1 MTRVFKKMKTLM
13 ACSALATIA
22 LTPSVQAELASDV
35 QDGVSALMT
44 QSKWTGAQRQRSLT
58 IMHLAMFDA
67 ANATQGVYAPYAYAG
82 KIDTSA
88 SPQAAVTQAALS
100 VMQELLPERQQ
111 DLEALAGSYLT
122 ATTDAASLE
131 AGRRIGAAAA
141 AAVLAV
147 RAQDGAD
154 FSLDYTP
161 GAAEAGVY
169 QPTSDRAM
177 VAPKIKDMTP
187 FVLTS
192 ASHFRVPPPP
202 SLDSAQYKQGLLEVV
217 TRGGK
222 DSPATAEEIEIAKLH
237 AGSGSGA
244 WNQLARNSS
253 RACALPLLEETRM
266 LALLNV
272 ALSDALIAGFNAKY
286 SYALWR
292 PQTAVE
298 ALGTT
303 YSHPD
308 LKAGMEWESRIPAPM
323 HPEYPCQH
331 CTSGSA
337 ALEVMTSVFGSAP
350 FPIRFEGAANI
361 SKDYDS
367 LQQFAEEESES
378 RLIGGVHY
386 RRSNA
391 VGDMLGY
398 QIGHH
403 VAQTALQPLSGGS
416 APQQACDGFDSTMVL
431 Q

>member
-1 MTRVFKKMKTLM
+1 MPPVFGKMKTLM
-13 ACSALATIA
+13 ACTALATLSIA
-22 LTPSVQAELASDV
+22 PALQAELASDL
-35 QDGVSALMT
+35 QDGITPLMT
-44 QSKWTGAQRQRSLT
+44 EAKWTGAERQRALT
-58 IMHLAMFDA
+58 ILHLAMFDA
-67 ANATQGVYAPYAYAG
+67 ANATQGVYTPYAYDGA
-82 KIDTSA
+82 IDTTA
-88 SPQAAVTQAALS
+88 STEAAVAQAALS
-100 VMQELLPERQQ
+100 VMETLLPAHVKE
-111 DLEALAGSYLT
+111 LEAQMAAHLAS
-122 ATTDAASLE
+122 ATDQASLE
-131 AGRRIGAAAA
+131 AGRRIGAEAA

-147 RAQDGAD
+147 RAEDGAD

-161 GAAEAGVY
+161 GAPEAGIY
-169 QPTSDRAM
+169 QPTSERAM

-187 FVLTS
+187 FVLSS
-192 ASHFRVPPPP
+192 ATQFRVPPPP
-202 SLDSAQYKQGLLEVV
+202 ALESAQYQQGLLEVV

-222 DSPATAEEIEIAKLH
+222 DSPASAEDIEIAKLH

-244 WNQLARNSS
+244 WNQLARSS
-253 RACALPLLEETRM
+253 ARACALPLLEETRM

-272 ALSDALIAGFNAKY
+272 ALSDALVAGFNAKY

-298 ALGTT
+298 ALGKT
-303 YSHPD
+303 YNHPD
-308 LKAGMEWESRIPAPM
+308 LEPGLVWESRIPAPM

-361 SKDYDS
+361 SKSYDS

-403 VAQTALQPLSGGS
+403 VAATALQPLSAEAA
-416 APQQACDGFDSTMVL
+416 APRTCAGFDSTMVS

>member
-1 MTRVFKKMKTLM
+1 MKSGIHKVKALLF
-13 ACSALATIA
+13 CSALAA
-22 LTPSVQAELASDV
+22 VASAPVARADLASDL
-35 QDGVSALMT
+35 QDGVATVMAEA
-44 QSKWTGAQRQRSLT
+44 KWSGAQRQRALT
-58 IMHLAMFDA
+58 ILHLAMFDA
-67 ANATQGVYAPYAYAG
+67 ANATQGVYTPYAYAG
-82 KIDTSA
+82 EVDTSA
-88 SPQAAVTQAALS
+88 SAQAAVTQAALS
-100 VMQELLPERQQ
+100 VMSELMPDRAAEM
-111 DLEALAGSYLT
+111 EAMAASYLDT
-122 ATTDAASLE
+122 VEQKAALD
-131 AGRRIGAAAA
+131 AGRRLGAAAA

-147 RAQDGAD
+147 RAEDGAD
-154 FSLDYTP
+154 FSQDYTP
-161 GAAEAGVY
+161 GPAEPGIY
-169 QPTSDRAM
+169 QPTSERAM
-177 VAPKIKDMTP
+177 VVPKIKEMTP

-192 ASHFRVPPPP
+192 ASHFPVPPPP
-202 SLDSAQYKQGLLEVV
+202 ALDSAQYKQGLLEVV

-222 DSPATAEEIEIAKLH
+222 DSPATAEEIEIATLH

-244 WNQLARNSS
+244 WNQLAGKSS

-272 ALSDALIAGFNAKY
+272 ALTDALISGFNAKY

-308 LKAGMEWESRIPAPM
+308 LADGLVWESRIPAPM

-337 ALEVMTSVFGSAP
+337 ALEVMTSVFGAEP
-350 FPIRFEGAANI
+350 FPIRFEGAANL

-398 QIGHH
+398 QIGRH
-403 VAQTALQPLSGGS
+403 VAQSALQPVSGGS
-416 APQQACDGFDSTMVL
+416 APQQACDGFDSTMIL

>member
-1 MTRVFKKMKTLM
+1 MNSGFQKVKTLLF
-13 ACSALATIA
+13 CSAVAT
-22 LTPSVQAELASDV
+22 LASAPLARAEMASDL
-35 QDGVSALMT
+35 QDSVAPLLIEA
-44 QSKWTGAQRQRSLT
+44 KWTGAERQRTLT
-58 IMHLAMFDA
+58 ILHLAMFDA
-67 ANATQGVYAPYAYAG
+67 ANATQGLYTPYAYEG
-82 KIDTSA
+82 EVDTSA
-88 SPQAAVTQAALS
+88 SAEAAVAQAALS
-100 VMQELLPERQQ
+100 VMSELMPEKQQ
-111 DLEALAGSYLT
+111 DFEAMAAAYFDTAG
-122 ATTDAASLE
+122 DEAARE
-131 AGRRIGAAAA
+131 AGRRLGSAAA

-147 RAQDGAD
+147 RAEDGAD
-154 FSLDYTP
+154 FSLDFTP
-161 GAAEAGVY
+161 AKADAGVY
-169 QPTSDRAM
+169 QPTSERAM
-177 VAPKIKDMTP
+177 VAPKIKEMTP

-192 ASHFRVPPPP
+192 ATHFRVPPPP

-222 DSPATAEEIEIAKLH
+222 DSPATPEEIEIAKLH

-272 ALSDALIAGFNAKY
+272 ALTDALIAGFNAKY

-308 LKAGMEWESRIPAPM
+308 LEAGMTWESRIPAPM

-337 ALEVMTSVFGSAP
+337 ALEVMTSVFGAEP
-350 FPIRFEGAANI
+350 FPIRFEGAANL

-403 VAQTALQPLSGGS
+403 VAHTALQPVTADA
-416 APQQACDGFDSTMVL
+416 APQHACEGFDSTMVL